1 MKNNDVV
8 TVVAISGE
16 YVGRLVG
23 EPVGKLTLSK
33 PRMLVTGQDGG
44 MGFARGV
51 AMTGEENP
59 KEIKFNNFIF
69 VTPTNS
75 EVVSAYVKATTGIIL

>member
-1 MKNNDVV
+1 
-8 TVVAISGE
+8 
-16 YVGRLVG
+16 
-23 EPVGKLTLSK
+23 
-33 PRMLVTGQDGG
+33 MLVTGQDGG

-59 KEIKFNNFIF
+59 KEIKFHNFIF

-75 EVVSAYVKATTGIIL
+75 EVVSAYVQATTGIIL